1 MEAIPTSFAQALDPP
16 LKPPLE
22 TDDDLARRSA
32 TSTEAFAELYVRHR
46 DPVFRYLRARCR
58 ADDDALELTA
68 VTFEKALG
76 AIHRYRPRAGG
87 LRAWLVRIA
96 RNAATDAERRRQPLA
111 GQEPLDSTLVSADP
125 TPEEAAIAAD
135 ERRLLFG
142 LVAAL
147 PDMQRDAVAMRYAAG
162 LTAREIGLVLGK
174 SEEATQKLITRA
186 VAQLKETYLDQS

>member
-1 MEAIPTSFAQALDPP
+1 MEAIPISVAQALDPP
-16 LKPPLE
+16 LEPPLE
-22 TDDDLARRSA
+22 TDDDLARRSS
-32 TSTEAFAELYVRHR
+32 TSTEAFAEIYVRHR

-96 RNAATDAERRRQPLA
+96 RNAATDAQRRRQPLSDQ
-111 GQEPLDSTLVSADP
+111 GPLDFTLASAEP
-125 TPEEAAIAAD
+125 TPEEAVIAAD

-147 PDMQRDAVAMRYAAG
+147 PDLQRDVVAMRYAAG
-162 LTAREIGLVLGK
+162 LTAREIGLVIGK
-174 SEEATQKLITRA
+174 NEEATQKLITRA